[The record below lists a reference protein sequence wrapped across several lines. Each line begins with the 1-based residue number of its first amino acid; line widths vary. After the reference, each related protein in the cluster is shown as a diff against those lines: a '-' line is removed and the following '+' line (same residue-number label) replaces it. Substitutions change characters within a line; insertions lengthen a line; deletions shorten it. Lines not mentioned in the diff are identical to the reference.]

1 MYGSTKS
8 TLQSHG
14 GIQGC
19 RFGEIGFFF
28 SSEVL
33 GVSMEGFAGDPLS
46 IILRGVRK
54 AVEIPTASSAIIFM
68 SLL

>member
-1 MYGSTKS
+1 MDLPNLHYSVREEFRGVDLEK
-8 TLQSHG
+8 LD
-14 GIQGC
+14 
-19 RFGEIGFFF
+19 FF

-33 GVSMEGFAGDPLS
+33 GVSMGGFAGDPLS